1 MSRRSSSLLFFY
13 LLFALA
19 DCGKKGPIET
29 PVMRIPQAVE
39 DLAVSQRGSACL
51 LTWTAPSAY
60 IDGSPLG
67 EISELEIWL
76 TREDRAEEGTLKTWS
91 AAAFGE
97 KAQLLESITGDTL
110 ASLRREGAK
119 TEAELIYRYPIA
131 AEDIGKK
138 TLTFSLRVRDGKKR
152 TSEFA
157 DPVSLEARTPLG
169 PPRNV
174 RAEVFEDHIRL
185 SWEGQVQPKEEPA
198 LVMMPLVIPMISS
211 PIDVPVAPATAPST
225 TPAPAAGFNVFRS
238 EEGNAAA
245 RVNASPLETSE
256 FPDKDFQFGRTYR
269 YFVRAVVESKPL
281 QESDDS
287 EVVEVAAKDA
297 FPPAPPSGLTTIGGP
312 DFIAL
317 SWEGNREPDLA
328 GYRVWRKPAG
338 EGEFTLAASLTAVE
352 SSFSDKEVEK
362 SRRYEYAITALDVT
376 GNESPKSAAAIG
388 SVREMPWP

>member
-1 MSRRSSSLLFFY
+1 MSRRSSSLLFFC
-13 LLFALA
+13 LLVALA

-29 PVMRIPQAVE
+29 PVTRIPQAVE

-60 IDGSPLG
+60 VDGSPLG

-76 TREDRAEEGTLKTWS
+76 TREDRVEEGTLKTWS

-119 TEAELIYRYPIA
+119 TEAELVYRYPIA

-138 TLTFSLRVRDGKKR
+138 ILTFSLRVRDGKKR
-152 TSEFA
+152 TSQFA
-157 DPVSLEARTPLG
+157 DPVSLEARPPLG

-174 RAEVFEDHIRL
+174 RAEVFEDHIQL
-185 SWEGQVQPKEEPA
+185 SWEGPA
-198 LVMMPLVIPMISS
+198 SDQS
-211 PIDVPVAPATAPST
+211 ESASAKTAV
-225 TPAPAAGFNVFRS
+225 FNVFRS

-287 EVVEVAAKDA
+287 EAVEVTAKDV

-312 DFIAL
+312 GFIAL
-317 SWEGNREPDLA
+317 SWEGNRESDLA
-328 GYRVWRKPAG
+328 GYRVWRRPAG
-338 EGEFTLAASLTAVE
+338 EGEFTLSASLTAVE

-376 GNESPKSAAAIG
+376 GNESPKSAAALG